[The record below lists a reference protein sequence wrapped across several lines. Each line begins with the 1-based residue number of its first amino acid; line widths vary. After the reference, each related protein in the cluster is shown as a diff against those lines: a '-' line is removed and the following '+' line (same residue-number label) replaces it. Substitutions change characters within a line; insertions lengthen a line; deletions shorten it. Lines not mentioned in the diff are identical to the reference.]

1 MLIRL
6 GGASL
11 FLIGA
16 ALPAH
21 ADAIVVT
28 RAMQASTIAEFFVE
42 ESGVRV
48 ELEIGLPDL
57 PAFHNLMP
65 DELRERMELEPE
77 ALERRLERFVQE
89 DLIIRADGGRPLP
102 GRVVSIEA
110 RPRVRRDEIT
120 GEPLP
125 AKEDESEIVVFAVLD
140 YPFAGHPA
148 VLSLTPPRSESGHAV
163 ANIGFVLYHRKLPV
177 TDFRYLGTESTVDLD
192 WSDPWY
198 SRFRNRNLRRQ
209 YDAPLNAFLYVEP
222 YEVRVEVI
230 ARPVDLQEW
239 IDLGLE
245 ERDTI
250 PAEMQAGL
258 RQRAAALLGE
268 HIGLVVDGETV
279 EPTLDRVHFLNR
291 TLRTSTVIDPP
302 RDLDLISATLG
313 AIFVH
318 PTTGYPEKVDLTW
331 TLFTPRIERIPAAAT
346 DEAGPLPSFLAPD
359 DNVLTWQNFLK
370 NPTMPGLIEIAAPP
384 PGLLRFVAW
393 AGWLCAVILAVVVAR
408 GALALARGRGSRR
421 QLALVAAGLVLVT
434 LGSFAAM
441 QGASVS
447 DDHAGEIITAL
458 LRNVYHAFDYRDES
472 AIYDMLERSVTGE
485 LLTQTYLETRRGL
498 ELASQ
503 GGARAKVKQVEL
515 LEVDSRRL
523 SGGRGFSA
531 RCTWNVSGSVGHW
544 GHIHQR
550 TNQYQAELTVL
561 PEAGGWKITDLQ
573 LLSEERL

>member
-1 MLIRL
+1 
-6 GGASL
+6 
-11 FLIGA
+11 
-16 ALPAH
+16 
-21 ADAIVVT
+21 
-28 RAMQASTIAEFFVE
+28 
-42 ESGVRV
+42 
-48 ELEIGLPDL
+48 
-57 PAFHNLMP
+57 
-65 DELRERMELEPE
+65 
-77 ALERRLERFVQE
+77 
-89 DLIIRADGGRPLP
+89 
-102 GRVVSIEA
+102 
-110 RPRVRRDEIT
+110 
-120 GEPLP
+120 
-125 AKEDESEIVVFAVLD
+125 
-140 YPFAGHPA
+140 
-148 VLSLTPPRSESGHAV
+148 
-163 ANIGFVLYHRKLPV
+163 
-177 TDFRYLGTESTVDLD
+177 
-192 WSDPWY
+192 
-198 SRFRNRNLRRQ
+198 
-209 YDAPLNAFLYVEP
+209 
-222 YEVRVEVI
+222 
-230 ARPVDLQEW
+230 
-239 IDLGLE
+239 
-245 ERDTI
+245 
-250 PAEMQAGL
+250 
-258 RQRAAALLGE
+258 
-268 HIGLVVDGETV
+268 
-279 EPTLDRVHFLNR
+279 LNR